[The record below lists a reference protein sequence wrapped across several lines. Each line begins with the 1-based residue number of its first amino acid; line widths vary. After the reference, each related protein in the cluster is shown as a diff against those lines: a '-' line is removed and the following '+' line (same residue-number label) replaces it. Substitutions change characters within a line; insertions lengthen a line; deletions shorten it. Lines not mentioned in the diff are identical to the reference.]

1 MTVSV
6 RELCVRDL
14 MSSDLVTLHRAQS
27 LSLAEETMKIR
38 RIRHLPVVDDD
49 FHLVGLVTHRDI
61 LAAKVSI
68 LPRLGKAEQSSLE
81 LAVPVSNIMQT
92 DIWTVEPT
100 MAADK
105 AAKMLHDH
113 KFGCLPVVLD
123 ARLVGIV
130 TEADFLRL
138 IAESLALGDPP
149 LPKIVEDAMTVC
161 SEIIEAGD
169 TLEEARTKLRQAR
182 ARQLPVLED
191 GIAVGILSGHDL
203 AMARTLATGARSDGG
218 AAASAEGRLVRDL
231 VSHRTLVTKRTA
243 HLDPVLLD
251 MAAQEIE
258 VAIVLEDDR
267 PIGLLTA
274 IEAARM
280 YALDLRKRAK
290 FPGAR

>member
-1 MTVSV
+1 
-6 RELCVRDL
+6 
-14 MSSDLVTLHRAQS
+14 MSTDLVTLHKEQS

-61 LAAKVSI
+61 MAVKISALS
-68 LPRLGKAEQSSLE
+68 RLSDSEQSSLE
-81 LAVPVSNIMQT
+81 LAVPVSSIMQA

-100 MAADK
+100 MAATN

-123 ARLVGIV
+123 SRLVGII

-138 IAESLALGDPP
+138 ITESLALGEPP
-149 LPKIVEDAMTVC
+149 IPKIVEDAMTLC
-161 SEIIEAGD
+161 SEIIEAGE
-169 TLEEARTKLRQAR
+169 TLEQARIKLRRAQ
-182 ARQLPVLED
+182 ARQLPVIED
-191 GIAVGILSGHDL
+191 GVAVGVLSGHDL
-203 AMARTLATGARSDGG
+203 AMARTLASTSAGDDGG
-218 AAASAEGRLVRDL
+218 ADADSRLVRDL
-231 VSHRTLVTKRTA
+231 VSHRTLVTRRTA

-267 PIGLLTA
+267 PVGVLTA

-280 YALDLRKRAK
+280 YALDLRKRSK